1 MKIFFEVTSGVWF
14 ELRNVD
20 PWIGSGNAGQT
31 SESVALGVSRPTW
44 DHRLRPPGTCRPQE
58 SRQVF
63 IYAALPFNSSIG
75 VAVMQ
80 SLSITAARH
89 STSRLDATACVGR
102 TVDDQVQR
110 LVYRARS
117 LLGACRGTSC
127 HFYSTSIFMYT
138 HITSHR
144 SPCNAWLNL
153 LCRPCKNTVF
163 CWLELDGLDKRGGW
177 GGGVVTEAQ
186 TIDRLSEGAPCKIET
201 ACGWIWRRSGRK
213 AISGSR
219 GVMKI
224 NP

>member
-1 MKIFFEVTSGVWF
+1 MKIFFEVISGVWF

-20 PWIGSGNAGQT
+20 PWIESGNAVQASKSAT
-31 SESVALGVSRPTW
+31 LRVSRPAW

-63 IYAALPFNSSIG
+63 IHATLPFNSSIE

-80 SLSITAARH
+80 RLSITATRH

-102 TVDDQVQR
+102 TVDGQVQR

-127 HFYSTSIFMYT
+127 HFYSTSIYMYT

-144 SPCNAWLNL
+144 SPCNAWFNL
-153 LCRPCKNTVF
+153 LCRPCNNTMF
-163 CWLELDGLDKRGGW
+163 CRLGLDVLDKR
-177 GGGVVTEAQ
+177 
-186 TIDRLSEGAPCKIET
+186 
-201 ACGWIWRRSGRK
+201 SGR
-213 AISGSR
+213 GWW
-219 GVMKI
+219 
-224 NP
+224 